1 TANATITEPT
11 ALSLT
16 ESHTNIL
23 CNSGTTSL
31 TLTASGGAGTYQYSK
46 DGATFQTSNIF
57 ANLTA
62 GAYTFTLKDA
72 NGCTKTANATIIQ
85 PAAPLTIQETL
96 KNVSCFGDASGSI
109 NITTIG
115 GTAPYTYLWNNGT
128 DVKDR
133 NNLHAGVYTVTITD
147 ASGCQIQKSISIIQP
162 TSPLKLTETHVN
174 NVCYGNQIGK
184 INVTVKGGTS
194 PYTYLW
200 NNGKQTE
207 DLSGLAGG
215 IYRLNVTDAS
225 GCTAQISVTIAPL
238 QPLQITDIVNQ
249 VKCFGAG
256 DGSIQ
261 LQLIG
266 GQVPYSVIWS
276 NGQNGTQ
283 INNLKPG
290 TYSYTAKD
298 DYGCTLQKT
307 FTITQPKPLAG
318 TLKITK
324 TTCKFSR
331 DGSILPLI
339 TGGISPY
346 QYFWDSKEIPGN
358 GSINFLAAGKH
369 SFKVIDANGCS
380 LSLIADVLS
389 GNCAPNADND
399 TYQTLEDTPITINT
413 PGVIINDADPDEDQ
427 IKVELSSV
435 GAPNGTKGSTIDNRT
450 NFNTLNGRVSL
461 SNEGSF
467 VYTPKLNFNGVE
479 KFVYKVSDG
488 NLESDY
494 ATVTITVLGVNDPP
508 IANDDPFTTPE
519 DTPLSQT
526 VATNDSDPE
535 NDPLTYTLINQPA
548 KGTLIFNADGTFIFT
563 PAPNDN
569 GVVTFDY
576 QVCDPSGLCDT
587 AKVTILITPVN
598 DPPVAEDDRFIIER
612 NKPFVNKVTANDYD
626 PENDPLVYSI
636 ITQPAHGV
644 IFFKSDG
651 TFTYTPNN
659 GFKGIDT
666 YTYRT
671 CDPFGLCDNA
681 TVTLI
686 VQPIV
691 TVNLKP
697 TLATISEGQGIDI
710 TATLT
715 ESILEDVTINLVF
728 NGTAQN
734 NLDYSLTGNYL
745 TITIPAGQD
754 TTTQKFNLYAI
765 NDALQD
771 PGEQAI
777 VNISKTSTAFV
788 LIGTGSLI
796 TIDDVYPITLPTGP
810 EENPDISPD
819 PLVSP
824 NGDGQGNEKFVIYN
838 ISKYPNNEVVIFNR
852 WGNEVYRVKGYNN
865 EDKSFK
871 GVANVGILTNSN
883 VDLVDGVYYYLIY
896 TEPNSQKKLN
906 KGYLILRR

>member
-1 TANATITEPT
+1 M
-11 ALSLT
+11 
-16 ESHTNIL
+16 
-23 CNSGTTSL
+23 
-31 TLTASGGAGTYQYSK
+31 
-46 DGATFQTSNIF
+46 
-57 ANLTA
+57 
-62 GAYTFTLKDA
+62 
-72 NGCTKTANATIIQ
+72 
-85 PAAPLTIQETL
+85 
-96 KNVSCFGDASGSI
+96 
-109 NITTIG
+109 
-115 GTAPYTYLWNNGT
+115 
-128 DVKDR
+128 
-133 NNLHAGVYTVTITD
+133 
-147 ASGCQIQKSISIIQP
+147 
-162 TSPLKLTETHVN
+162 
-174 NVCYGNQIGK
+174 
-184 INVTVKGGTS
+184 
-194 PYTYLW
+194 
-200 NNGKQTE
+200 
-207 DLSGLAGG
+207 
-215 IYRLNVTDAS
+215 
-225 GCTAQISVTIAPL
+225 
-238 QPLQITDIVNQ
+238 
-249 VKCFGAG
+249 
-256 DGSIQ
+256 
-261 LQLIG
+261 
-266 GQVPYSVIWS
+266 
-276 NGQNGTQ
+276 
-283 INNLKPG
+283 
-290 TYSYTAKD
+290 
-298 DYGCTLQKT
+298 
-307 FTITQPKPLAG
+307 
-318 TLKITK
+318 
-324 TTCKFSR
+324 
-331 DGSILPLI
+331 
-339 TGGISPY
+339 
-346 QYFWDSKEIPGN
+346 
-358 GSINFLAAGKH
+358 
-369 SFKVIDANGCS
+369 
-380 LSLIADVLS
+380 
-389 GNCAPNADND
+389 
-399 TYQTLEDTPITINT
+399 
-413 PGVIINDADPDEDQ
+413 
-427 IKVELSSV
+427 
-435 GAPNGTKGSTIDNRT
+435 
-450 NFNTLNGRVSL
+450 
-461 SNEGSF
+461 
-467 VYTPKLNFNGVE
+467 
-479 KFVYKVSDG
+479 
-488 NLESDY
+488 
-494 ATVTITVLGVNDPP
+494 
-508 IANDDPFTTPE
+508 
-519 DTPLSQT
+519 
-526 VATNDSDPE
+526 
-535 NDPLTYTLINQPA
+535 
-548 KGTLIFNADGTFIFT
+548 
-563 PAPNDN
+563 
-569 GVVTFDY
+569 VTFDY